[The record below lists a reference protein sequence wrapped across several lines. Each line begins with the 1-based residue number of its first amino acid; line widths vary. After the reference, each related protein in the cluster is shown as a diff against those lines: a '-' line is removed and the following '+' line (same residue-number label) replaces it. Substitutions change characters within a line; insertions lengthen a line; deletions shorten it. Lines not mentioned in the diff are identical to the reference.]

1 MQVEEIEINGFK
13 IDEFNQHKLEV
24 GKTQG
29 VCPTCSHTRKPKNKN
44 AKCASY
50 DWGRGLGIVITVIQL
65 FNYTRI
71 NVKVIAIA
79 STFAL
84 QHKS

>member
-29 VCPTCSHTRKPKNKN
+29 TCPLCSHTRKPKTKSLNVLLMIGN
-44 AKCASY
+44 VVSV
-50 DWGRGLGIVITVIQL
+50 LVTTVIQL

-71 NVKVIAIA
+71 NVKVLAIVN
-79 STFAL
+79 TFAL
-84 QHKS
+84 